1 MKTSEILIGLGIALF
16 VGAVLSPLAS
26 TWPDGLEKVAEHY
39 GFISKAVEKPLTPEV
54 IPDYA
59 MPGIQSKSLAT
70 SVAGF
75 VGTLVLYFGG
85 YALARGLRRAPGGT
99 EPEKPAHEA

>member
-1 MKTSEILIGLGIALF
+1 
-16 VGAVLSPLAS
+16 
-26 TWPDGLEKVAEHY
+26 
-39 GFISKAVEKPLTPEV
+39 
-54 IPDYA
+54 
-59 MPGIQSKSLAT
+59 MPGIQSESLAT